1 MGVKIIAGT
10 TLRSF
15 YIYGS
20 CRDQNKQMQPII
32 VACVNYLSMV
42 EQCHQNEHKLWQFSF
57 YNKKKNLD
65 VLSTGKFAFNA
76 RILTIS

>member
-1 MGVKIIAGT
+1 
-10 TLRSF
+10 
-15 YIYGS
+15 
-20 CRDQNKQMQPII
+20 MQPII

-42 EQCHQNEHKLWQFSF
+42 EQSHQNEHKLWQFSF